1 MAQSSAPTIVQSPP
15 TSVNLTDFKAA
26 HAAILDMDLVGQA
39 GGLSANIRYTP
50 GLFTISTWV
59 HSGPTSLPRPMTEEE
74 IATLHTALD
83 SQTKQTV
90 PGVDLEALETFT
102 DYLSEAAASA
112 QPSNRFDQAVFGDIH
127 KDQAGTLIGSMR
139 VGVDVAGLVHDAL
152 GSVTVATYVVTMT
165 PGPFLPLSKADQAS
179 LVRALE
185 KAMGKSPPPNALWG
199 DVLRD
204 LKK

>member
-1 MAQSSAPTIVQSPP
+1 MAQPSAPTAVQSPQ

-26 HAAILDMDLVGQA
+26 HAAILDMELVGNA
-39 GGLSANIRYTP
+39 GGLSANIRYEA
-50 GLFTISTWV
+50 GRFTISTWV
-59 HSGPTSLPRPMTEEE
+59 HSGPTSVPRDMTEEE
-74 IATLHTALD
+74 IATLHAALD
-83 SQTKQTV
+83 GQSKQTV

-102 DYLSEAAASA
+102 HYLAEAAASA
-112 QPSNRFDQAVFGDIH
+112 QPSNRFDQARFGQIH
-127 KDQAGTLIGSMR
+127 KDHAGTLIGSMGI
-139 VGVDVAGLVHDAL
+139 GVDVAGLVHDAH
-152 GSVTVATYVVTMT
+152 GSVSVATYVVTMK

-185 KAMGKSPPPNALWG
+185 KAMSKTPPPDPLWG